1 MVIKIHTI
9 KDINFNNHNNNTN
22 ICYNQDILLIFFHQ
36 IKVIIDNKFI
46 KTIIKINIELIYQT
60 MVTFNT
66 FLDIDDYIYFIYFIY
81 FI

>member
-9 KDINFNNHNNNTN
+9 KDINFNNHNNTN